1 LRILKFVPL
10 FAFILAAYNI
20 IALNITAGMDKI
32 LVTTQLLSGAKFQ
45 LSVGNLLVLI
55 GIIFLYFEIFK
66 STKSSI
72 NSIVNHSLSML
83 IFIIF
88 LIEFIVLPEAGT
100 ATFIIL
106 TLMSL
111 IDVIAGFTVSIST
124 ARRDFY
130 QQK

>member
-1 LRILKFVPL
+1 VPL

>member
-1 LRILKFVPL
+1 MPL